1 MRGPTCS
8 SETSPLDEQDDITY
22 KEYGERGEH
31 VPEDVEEIKIWLEAA
46 RQSGEWKEGGCQSLS
61 L

>member
-22 KEYGERGEH
+22 KECGERGKH
-31 VPEDVEEIKIWLEAA
+31 LPEDVEQIKILLEAA
-46 RQSGEWKEGGCQSLS
+46 RQSGKWKEEGCQSLS